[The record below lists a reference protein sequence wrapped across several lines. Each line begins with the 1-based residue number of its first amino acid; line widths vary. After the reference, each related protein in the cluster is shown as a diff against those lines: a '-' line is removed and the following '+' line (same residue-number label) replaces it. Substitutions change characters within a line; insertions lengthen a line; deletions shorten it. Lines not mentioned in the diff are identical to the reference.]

1 MILMERVRRTLSG
14 LVLVAVVTGC
24 STAGTASPSPV
35 ATPTPTFAPTPKSSV
50 ALSPRPA
57 TAAPATAKPV
67 ASAAFVL
74 YDPTADPRADIDAAL
89 ALAKA
94 DGKRVLLD
102 FGADW
107 CPDCHVLAAYLDG
120 AAGRQLVDASFHVV
134 SIDVGYWDHNLDVA
148 ETYGSPIT
156 QGIPAVVVLTPDG
169 MIVGSTADGS
179 LASASTMSEGD
190 VLAKLSA
197 WAD

>member
-1 MILMERVRRTLSG
+1 MKRMERLRGMLSG
-14 LVLVAVVTGC
+14 FVLVALVTGC
-24 STAGTASPSPV
+24 STAGTASPS
-35 ATPTPTFAPTPKSSV
+35 SD
-50 ALSPRPA
+50 A
-57 TAAPATAKPV
+57 TASPAVTLPPSMAPVTPAPPTATPV

-74 YDPTADPRADIDAAL
+74 YDRSADPRADIEAAL

-120 AAGRQLVDASFHVV
+120 DAGRKLVDDSFHVV

-148 ETYGSPIT
+148 KTYGSPIT
-156 QGIPAVVVLTPDG
+156 TGIPAVVVLTADG
-169 MIVGSTADGS
+169 KIVGSTGDGS
-179 LASASTMSEGD
+179 LASASTMTESD
-190 VLAKLSA
+190 VLTKLAA